1 MKKAFLILFCILAI
15 FTACKQAPIF
25 YDIAQE
31 IELSDPTIKGK
42 VISMKRLGTD
52 EPFTIYA
59 ANQDLNVKAASEQ
72 RWEKVSGVPGSK
84 VVSLACDKDY
94 LYIGTD
100 PTSNGTITVYCHKVT
115 ENGTLDSESSWKEV
129 DSGVSRLFDN
139 QSFGSNA
146 KAYFVKNVE
155 TGDGENK
162 TITPTVFALS
172 GESKPTDQSDA
183 KSVFGNPIITAVHL
197 GGTDGTDY
205 FLGAPSVVIDDYVYV
220 ADDKT
225 IKSANQ
231 TVLDAILAKTEG
243 AEFEATSKTESTIT
257 SLSVNGLNL
266 YAGTT
271 DGFEVASLDNTYT
284 GKLKS
289 FGKPGNNAESAFGTR
304 EVLGIWNFDN
314 KDNFFVSVTSSLSSS
329 YDALWG
335 FNTSNSKW
343 NIE

>member
-25 YDIAQE
+25 YDISQE
-31 IELSDPTIKGK
+31 IELNDPTIKGK

-52 EPFTIYA
+52 ESFTIYA
-59 ANQDLNVKAASEQ
+59 ANQELNVKAASEQ

-84 VVSLACDKDY
+84 VVSLACDESY
-94 LYIGTD
+94 LYIGTN
-100 PTSNGTITVYCHKVT
+100 PTANETITVYCHKVT
-115 ENGTLDSESSWKEV
+115 TSGTLDAESSWEEV
-129 DSGVSRLFDN
+129 VSGVSRLFDN
-139 QSFGSNA
+139 QAFGSNA

-162 TITPTVFALS
+162 TTVPTVFALS
-172 GESKPTDQSDA
+172 GESEPTEQSTA
-183 KSVFGNPIITAVHL
+183 KSVFGNPIITAVNL
-197 GGTDGTDY
+197 GGTDY
-205 FLGAPSVVIDDYVYV
+205 FVGAPAVAMDNYIYV
-220 ADDKT
+220 ADGKT
-225 IKSANQ
+225 IKYADETLLTS
-231 TVLDAILAKTEG
+231 ILADTQG
-243 AEFEATSKTESTIT
+243 AKFEETSKTKSTIT

-271 DGFEVASLDNTYT
+271 TGFEVASLDNTYA

-289 FGKPGNNAESAFGTR
+289 FGEPGNNAESAFGTR

>member
-31 IELSDPTIKGK
+31 IELNDPTIKGK

-52 EPFTIYA
+52 ESFTIYA

-84 VVSLACDKDY
+84 VVSLACDESY
-94 LYIGTD
+94 LYIGTN
-100 PTSNGTITVYCHKVT
+100 PAANETITVYCHEVT

-129 DSGVSRLFDN
+129 ASGVSKLFDN
-139 QSFGSNA
+139 QAFGSNA
-146 KAYFVKNVE
+146 KAYFVINVE

-162 TITPTVFALS
+162 TTTPTVFALS
-172 GESKPTDQSDA
+172 GESEPTEQSNA

-197 GGTDGTDY
+197 GVTDY
-205 FLGAPSVVIDDYVYV
+205 FVGAPAVAMDNYVYV
-220 ADDKT
+220 ADGAT
-225 IKSANQ
+225 IKYANGA
-231 TVLDAILAKTEG
+231 TLEGILAGTEG
-243 AEFEATSKTESTIT
+243 AKFEATSKTESTIT

-271 DGFEVASLDNTYT
+271 TGFEVASLDNTYA

-289 FGKPGNNAESAFGTR
+289 FGEPGNNAESAFGTR

>member
-25 YDIAQE
+25 YDISQE
-31 IELSDPTIKGK
+31 IELNDPTIKGK

-52 EPFTIYA
+52 ESFTIYA

-94 LYIGTD
+94 LYIGTN
-100 PTSNGTITVYCHKVT
+100 PAANETITVYCHKVT
-115 ENGTLDSESSWKEV
+115 PSGTLDSESSWKKV
-129 DSGVSRLFDN
+129 ASGVSRLFDN
-139 QSFGSNA
+139 QSFGNNA

-162 TITPTVFALS
+162 TTTPTVFALS
-172 GESKPTDQSDA
+172 GESEPTEQSNA

-197 GGTDGTDY
+197 GGTDY
-205 FLGAPSVVIDDYVYV
+205 FVGVPAVAMDNYVYV
-220 ADDKT
+220 ADGAT

-231 TVLDAILAKTEG
+231 TVLDDILAKTEG
-243 AEFEATSKTESTIT
+243 AEFEATSKTDSTIT

-271 DGFEVASLDNTYT
+271 EGFEVTSVDNTYA

-289 FGKPGNNAESAFGTR
+289 FENPGNNAESAFGTR

-314 KDNFFVSVTSSLSSS
+314 KDNFFVSVTSFLSSS

>member
-25 YDIAQE
+25 YDISQE

-52 EPFTIYA
+52 ESFTIYA
-59 ANQDLNVKAASEQ
+59 ANQELNVKAASEQ

-84 VVSLACDKDY
+84 VVSLACSKDY
-94 LYIGTD
+94 LYIGTN
-100 PTSNGTITVYCHKVT
+100 PAANETITVYCHKVT

-129 DSGVSRLFDN
+129 ASGVSRLFDN
-139 QSFGSNA
+139 QAFGSNA

-162 TITPTVFALS
+162 TTTPTVFALS
-172 GESKPTDQSDA
+172 GESEPTEQSNA

-197 GGTDGTDY
+197 GGTDY
-205 FLGAPSVVIDDYVYV
+205 FVGAPAVAMDNYVYV
-220 ADDKT
+220 ADGAT
-225 IKSANQ
+225 IKYANQ
-231 TVLDAILAKTEG
+231 TVLEDILAKTEG
-243 AEFEATSKTESTIT
+243 AKFEETSETDSTIT

-271 DGFEVASLDNTYT
+271 EGFEVASVDNTYA

-289 FGKPGNNAESAFGTR
+289 FENPGNNAESAFGTR

-314 KDNFFVSVTSSLSSS
+314 KDNFFVSVTSFLSSS

>member
-25 YDIAQE
+25 YDISQE
-31 IELSDPTIKGK
+31 IELNDPTIKGK

-52 EPFTIYA
+52 ESFTIYA

-84 VVSLACDKDY
+84 VVSLACSKDY
-94 LYIGTD
+94 LYIGTN
-100 PTSNGTITVYCHKVT
+100 PAANETITVYCHKVT
-115 ENGTLDSESSWKEV
+115 TSGTLDSESSWKEV
-129 DSGVSRLFDN
+129 ASGVSRLFDN
-139 QSFGSNA
+139 QAFGSNA

-162 TITPTVFALS
+162 TTTPTVFALS
-172 GESKPTDQSDA
+172 GESAPTEQSTA

-205 FLGAPSVVIDDYVYV
+205 FVGVPAVAMDNYVYV
-220 ADDKT
+220 ADGET
-225 IKSANQ
+225 IKYADETLLTS
-231 TVLDAILAKTEG
+231 ILADTQG
-243 AEFEATSKTESTIT
+243 AGFEATSKTKSTIT
-257 SLSVNGLNL
+257 SLSVNGFNL

-271 DGFEVASLDNTYT
+271 EGFEVTSVDNTYA

-289 FGKPGNNAESAFGTR
+289 FENPGNNAESAFGTR

-314 KDNFFVSVTSSLSSS
+314 KDNFFVSVTSFLSSS